1 MSSTEPSKKSLRP
14 HLNDESRR
22 ALVEAAQAVR
32 QHAYAPYSNYL
43 VGAAVLTNTGTIY
56 TGCNVENAAFSP
68 TLCAERVA
76 LVKAV
81 SEGIREFEAVAVV
94 TDNSGFPCGLCRQ
107 TLYEF
112 SPLMM
117 VIVAD
122 AEGNIT
128 SESPLAELLPRG
140 FSPDQVLKHGTA

>member
-1 MSSTEPSKKSLRP
+1 MSSTEPSKRSIRP

-22 ALVEAAQAVR
+22 TLIEAARSVR

-43 VGAAVLTNTGTIY
+43 VGAALLTNTGSIC

-68 TLCAERVA
+68 TICAERVA
-76 LVKAV
+76 LGKAL
-81 SEGIREFEAVAVV
+81 SEGVREFEAVAVV
-94 TDNSGFPCGLCRQ
+94 TENGGFPCGLCRQ
-107 TLYEF
+107 SLYEF

-122 AEGNIT
+122 ADGIIK
-128 SESPLAELLPRG
+128 SEMTLAELLPRG